1 MSEPTRPRSST
12 RRIALPLT
20 ALSLVCSIQ
29 IAFRAGRYVG
39 QSWARQDEQY
49 QRAAAMESRNEK
61 LSSSNKNVSL
71 WLGEGDQRRILPLF
85 SEPEFLR
92 CGASETMQE
101 YNEAFVHPAM
111 IAHKNPSN
119 VALIGYRHGVIQ
131 EILKHKDL
139 SNLYVMGIEGPLSS
153 LPRECCP
160 TKIKSG
166 MDPRLDLV
174 NVTTM
179 EWFSAQPTM
188 YLDVVFLDDP
198 V

>member
-1 MSEPTRPRSST
+1 MPEPTRPRSSA

-20 ALSLVCSIQ
+20 VLSLVCSIQ

-39 QSWARQDEQY
+39 QSWARQY
-49 QRAAAMESRNEK
+49 QRAAAMESHNEK
-61 LSSSNKNVSL
+61 FNSSDKNASL
-71 WLGEGDQRRILPLF
+71 WLGEDSQRRIPLF
-85 SEPEFLR
+85 SEPAEFLR
-92 CGASETMQE
+92 CGASETMQG